1 MAVIN
6 IEKWNMDDLIDL
18 YKHME
23 KDNCKVLADWHY
35 IKKVYHKVINILNNL
50 IESLDSYEPVGLA
63 SPILRAYDNGIRIVG
78 IVDDENPIVICTHQD
93 VVDIHHYRVQAEKC
107 YEKLKKMGWKI

>member
-1 MAVIN
+1 MAIVN

-23 KDNCKVLADWHY
+23 KDNCKALADWHY
-35 IKKVYHKVINILNNL
+35 IKRIYHNVMKILNVL
-50 IESLDSYEPVGLA
+50 IESLDSYEPVELA
-63 SPILRAYDNGIRIVG
+63 SPILRAYDNGIRIIG

-93 VVDIHHYRVQAEKC
+93 VVAIHYYRVQAEKC